1 MEQAIVRERVELKAA
16 DGTKMAAYVARP
28 QEEGPHS
35 GVIVL
40 QEAFGVNSHIR
51 DVTERFAREGYVAM
65 APELFHRTAPGFDGR
80 YDNFASVVPHM
91 KAVTMETAEQD
102 LQASYAWLTARL
114 DVNTDDIF
122 CVGFCLGGKIS
133 FLANTVLPLHA
144 TASFYGGGIA
154 QELLSRAPDVK
165 APMLLVWGGLDKH
178 IKPEH
183 RAAATEA
190 LTASGKEY
198 VNVEFSD
205 ADHAFF
211 CDERPSYNAR
221 AAEQAW
227 VLLLEFFRSE

>member
-114 DVNTDDIF
+114 DVNMDDIF

-183 RAAATEA
+183 RAGVTEA

>member
-1 MEQAIVRERVELKAA
+1 VAI
-16 DGTKMAAYVARP
+16 
-28 QEEGPHS
+28 
-35 GVIVL
+35 
-40 QEAFGVNSHIR
+40 
-51 DVTERFAREGYVAM
+51 
-65 APELFHRTAPGFDGR
+65 APELFHRTAPGFEGR
-80 YDNFASVVPHM
+80 YDNFASVAPHM
-91 KAVTMETAEQD
+91 KAVTMEAAEQD

-114 DVNTDDIF
+114 DVNTDDMF

-144 TASFYGGGIA
+144 PASFYGGGIA
-154 QELLSRAPDVK
+154 QELLSRAPNVK
-165 APMLLVWGGLDKH
+165 APMLLAWGGLDKH

-183 RAAATEA
+183 RAAVTEA

-198 VNVEFSD
+198 VNVEFSN

-211 CDERPSYNAR
+211 CDERPSYDAR

>member
-1 MEQAIVRERVELKAA
+1 MEQAIIREKVELKVS
-16 DGTKMAAYVARP
+16 DGTKMSAYVARP

-35 GVIVL
+35 AVVVL

-65 APELFHRTAPGFDGR
+65 APELFHRTAPGFEGR
-80 YDNFASVVPHM
+80 YDDFASVVPHM
-91 KAVTMETAEQD
+91 KAMTLEGAEQD
-102 LQASYAWLTARL
+102 LQASYAWLAVRR
-114 DVNTDDIF
+114 DVNATDIF
-122 CVGFCLGGKIS
+122 SVGFCMGGKIS

-144 TASFYGGGIA
+144 TSSFYGGGIA
-154 QELLSRAPDVK
+154 QELLARVPDVK

-178 IKPEH
+178 IKAEH
-183 RAAATEA
+183 RAAVTEA
-190 LTASGKEY
+190 LTDSGKEY
-198 VNVEFSD
+198 VNVEFSN

>member
-1 MEQAIVRERVELKAA
+1 MEA
-16 DGTKMAAYVARP
+16 
-28 QEEGPHS
+28 
-35 GVIVL
+35 
-40 QEAFGVNSHIR
+40 
-51 DVTERFAREGYVAM
+51 
-65 APELFHRTAPGFDGR
+65 
-80 YDNFASVVPHM
+80 
-91 KAVTMETAEQD
+91 AEQD

-122 CVGFCLGGKIS
+122 SVGFCLGGKIS

-165 APMLLVWGGLDKH
+165 APMLLVWGGLDNH

-183 RAAATEA
+183 RGAVTEA